1 MNIRNTRLKSTKTK
15 KNLRN
20 IGRVSFKS
28 KLEINAYK
36 RKYFMKLEKSTN
48 NINVSRDSKQNMNIL
63 FLVSQ

>member
-28 KLEINAYK
+28 KLEITAYK
-36 RKYFMKLEKSTN
+36 RKYFTKLEKSTN
-48 NINVSRDSKQNMNIL
+48 NIDVSWGSTQNVNIL